1 MKTTKV
7 NKKTVKA
14 IENDFSKVML
24 SPFAVLNYINKNRS
38 NKLETGETIQDVLNT
53 IGVKGKLQ
61 LNDLYNYVD
70 GYGRETIAKLE
81 TYKKHGY
88 RLPDNALGLVSV
100 CGTYYVALP
109 LRYTLND
116 FFASINSV
124 VEIQN
129 AETKKEEK
137 YNKVWE
143 KITQAECKEVARKE
157 KALNKQREKDIK
169 RLVGSLKKVPLYASY
184 SDLDLWMIAQNMF
197 DSKAA

>member
-61 LNDLYNYVD
+61 LNNLYNYAD
-70 GYGRETIAKLE
+70 GYGREIIAKLE

-100 CGTYYVALP
+100 CGAYYVALP

-124 VEIQN
+124 IEIQN
-129 AETKKEEK
+129 AKAKKEEK

-143 KITQAECKEVARKE
+143 KITQAEYKEVARKE
-157 KALNKQREKDIK
+157 KALNKQRESDIK
-169 RLVGSLKKVPLYASY
+169 SLVNALKKVPANTLLTAEELREKAVELY
-184 SDLDLWMIAQNMF
+184 NT
-197 DSKAA
+197 KAA

>member
-14 IENDFSKVML
+14 IEDDFSKVML

-61 LNDLYNYVD
+61 LDNLYNYVD

-88 RLPDNALGLVSV
+88 RLPGNALGLVDV
-100 CGTYYVALP
+100 CGVYYVALP

-124 VEIQN
+124 VEVQN
-129 AETKKEEK
+129 AEAKKEER
-137 YNKVWE
+137 YNKIWE

-157 KALNKQREKDIK
+157 KALNKQRENDIK
-169 RLVGSLKKVPLYASY
+169 SLVNALKKVPANTLLTAEELREKAVELY
-184 SDLDLWMIAQNMF
+184 NT
-197 DSKAA
+197 KAA

>member
-61 LNDLYNYVD
+61 LNNLYNYVD

-88 RLPDNALGLVSV
+88 RLPGNALGLVDV
-100 CGTYYVALP
+100 CGVYYVALP

-129 AETKKEEK
+129 AEAKKEER

-157 KALNKQREKDIK
+157 KALNKQRESDIK
-169 RLVGSLKKVPLYASY
+169 SLVNALKKVPANTLLTAEELREKAVELY
-184 SDLDLWMIAQNMF
+184 NT
-197 DSKAA
+197 KAA

>member
-7 NKKTVKA
+7 NKKTIKA
-14 IENDFSKVML
+14 IENDFNKVML

-38 NKLETGETIQDVLNT
+38 NKLATGETIQDVLNS

-61 LNDLYNYVD
+61 LSNLFNFVD
-70 GYGRETIAKLE
+70 GYGHETIAKLE

-88 RLPDNALGLVSV
+88 RLPDSALGLVNV
-100 CGTYYVALP
+100 CGVYYVALP

-124 VEIQN
+124 VEIRN
-129 AETKKEEK
+129 AEAKKEK
-137 YNKVWE
+137 RYNRVWE

-157 KALNKQREKDIK
+157 KALNKQRENDIK
-169 RLVGSLKKVPLYASY
+169 SLVNALKKVPANTMLTAEELREKAVELYEA
-184 SDLDLWMIAQNMF
+184 
-197 DSKAA
+197 KAA

>member
-61 LNDLYNYVD
+61 LNNLYNYVD

-88 RLPDNALGLVSV
+88 RLPGNALGLVDV
-100 CGTYYVALP
+100 CGVYYVALP

-129 AETKKEEK
+129 AEAKKEER
-137 YNKVWE
+137 YNKIWE

-157 KALNKQREKDIK
+157 KALNKQRESDIK
-169 RLVGSLKKVPLYASY
+169 SLVNALKKVPANTLLTAEELREKAVELY
-184 SDLDLWMIAQNMF
+184 NT
-197 DSKAA
+197 KAA

>member
-24 SPFAVLNYINKNRS
+24 SPFNVLNYINKNRS

-61 LNDLYNYVD
+61 LNNLYNYVD

-88 RLPDNALGLVSV
+88 RLPGNALGLVDV
-100 CGTYYVALP
+100 CGVYYVALP

-129 AETKKEEK
+129 AEAKKEER

-143 KITQAECKEVARKE
+143 KITQAEYKEVARKE
-157 KALNKQREKDIK
+157 KALNKQRESDIK
-169 RLVGSLKKVPLYASY
+169 SLVNALKKVPANTLLTAEELREKAVELY
-184 SDLDLWMIAQNMF
+184 NT
-197 DSKAA
+197 KAA

>member
-61 LNDLYNYVD
+61 LNNLYNYVD

-88 RLPDNALGLVSV
+88 RLPGNALGLVDV
-100 CGTYYVALP
+100 CGVYYVALP

-129 AETKKEEK
+129 AETKKEER
-137 YNKVWE
+137 YNKIWE
-143 KITQAECKEVARKE
+143 KITQAEYKEVARKE
-157 KALNKQREKDIK
+157 KALNKQRENDIK
-169 RLVGSLKKVPLYASY
+169 SLVNALKKVPANTLLTAEELREKAVELY
-184 SDLDLWMIAQNMF
+184 NT
-197 DSKAA
+197 KAA

>member
-61 LNDLYNYVD
+61 LNNLYNYAD
-70 GYGRETIAKLE
+70 GYGREIIAKLE

-100 CGTYYVALP
+100 CGAYYVALP

-129 AETKKEEK
+129 AKAKKEEK

-143 KITQAECKEVARKE
+143 KITQAEYKEVARKE
-157 KALNKQREKDIK
+157 KALNKQRESDIK
-169 RLVGSLKKVPLYASY
+169 SLVNALKKVPANTLLTAEELREKAVELY
-184 SDLDLWMIAQNMF
+184 NT
-197 DSKAA
+197 KAA

>member
-61 LNDLYNYVD
+61 LNNLYNYVD

-88 RLPDNALGLVSV
+88 HLPDNALGLVSV
-100 CGTYYVALP
+100 CGVYYVALP

-116 FFASINSV
+116 FFASVNSV

-129 AETKKEEK
+129 AEAKKEER
-137 YNKVWE
+137 YNKIWE

-157 KALNKQREKDIK
+157 KALNKQRESDIK
-169 RLVGSLKKVPLYASY
+169 SLVNALKKVPANTLLTAEELREKAVELY
-184 SDLDLWMIAQNMF
+184 NT
-197 DSKAA
+197 KAA

>member
-61 LNDLYNYVD
+61 LNNLYNHVD

-100 CGTYYVALP
+100 CGVYYVALP

-129 AETKKEEK
+129 AETKKEER

-143 KITQAECKEVARKE
+143 KITQAEYKEVARKE
-157 KALNKQREKDIK
+157 KALNKQRENDIK
-169 RLVGSLKKVPLYASY
+169 SLVNALKKVPANTLLTAEELREKAVELY
-184 SDLDLWMIAQNMF
+184 NT
-197 DSKAA
+197 KAA

>member
-61 LNDLYNYVD
+61 LNNLYNYVD

-88 RLPDNALGLVSV
+88 RLPDNALGLVDV
-100 CGTYYVALP
+100 CGVYYVALP

-116 FFASINSV
+116 FFASINTV

-129 AETKKEEK
+129 AEAKKEER

-157 KALNKQREKDIK
+157 KALNKQRESDIK
-169 RLVGSLKKVPLYASY
+169 SLVNALKKVPANTLLTAEELREKAVELY
-184 SDLDLWMIAQNMF
+184 NT
-197 DSKAA
+197 KAA

>member
-61 LNDLYNYVD
+61 LNNLYNYAD
-70 GYGRETIAKLE
+70 GYGREIIAKLE

-100 CGTYYVALP
+100 CGAYYVALP

-124 VEIQN
+124 IEIQN
-129 AETKKEEK
+129 AKAKKEEK

-143 KITQAECKEVARKE
+143 KITQAEYKKVARKE
-157 KALNKQREKDIK
+157 KALNKQRESDIK
-169 RLVGSLKKVPLYASY
+169 SLVNALKKVPANTLLTAEELREKAVELY
-184 SDLDLWMIAQNMF
+184 NT
-197 DSKAA
+197 KAA

>member
-14 IENDFSKVML
+14 IGHDFSKVML
-24 SPFAVLNYINKNRS
+24 SPFNVLNYINKNRS

-61 LNDLYNYVD
+61 LNNLYNYVD

-88 RLPDNALGLVSV
+88 RLPDNALGLVDV
-100 CGTYYVALP
+100 CGVYYVALP

-124 VEIQN
+124 VEIRN
-129 AETKKEEK
+129 AEAKKEER

-143 KITQAECKEVARKE
+143 KITQAECREVARKE
-157 KALNKQREKDIK
+157 KALNKQRESDIK
-169 RLVGSLKKVPLYASY
+169 SLVNALKKVPANTLLTAEELREKAVELY
-184 SDLDLWMIAQNMF
+184 NT
-197 DSKAA
+197 KAV

>member
-61 LNDLYNYVD
+61 LNNLYNYVD

-88 RLPDNALGLVSV
+88 RLPGNALGLVDV
-100 CGTYYVALP
+100 CGVYYVALP

-129 AETKKEEK
+129 AEAKKEER

-143 KITQAECKEVARKE
+143 KIDKECAKEANKE
-157 KALNKQREKDIK
+157 LKQREKDIK
-169 RLVGSLKKVPLYASY
+169 RLVESLKKVPLYASY
-184 SDLDLWMIAQNMF
+184 SDLDLWMTAQNMF

>member
-14 IENDFSKVML
+14 IGNDFSKVML
-24 SPFAVLNYINKNRS
+24 SPFNVLNYINKNRS

-61 LNDLYNYVD
+61 LNNLYNYVD
-70 GYGRETIAKLE
+70 GYGCETIAKLE

-88 RLPDNALGLVSV
+88 RLPGNALGLVDV
-100 CGTYYVALP
+100 YGTYYVALP

-129 AETKKEEK
+129 AKAKKEEK

-143 KITQAECKEVARKE
+143 KITQAEYKEVARKE
-157 KALNKQREKDIK
+157 KALNKQRESDIK
-169 RLVGSLKKVPLYASY
+169 SLVNALKKVPANTLLTAEELREKAVELY
-184 SDLDLWMIAQNMF
+184 NT
-197 DSKAA
+197 KAA

>member
-14 IENDFSKVML
+14 IGNDFSKVML
-24 SPFAVLNYINKNRS
+24 SPFNVLNYINKNRS

-61 LNDLYNYVD
+61 LNNLYNYVD
-70 GYGRETIAKLE
+70 GYGCETIAKLE

-88 RLPDNALGLVSV
+88 RLPDNALGLVDV
-100 CGTYYVALP
+100 YGTYYVALP

-124 VEIQN
+124 V
-129 AETKKEEK
+129 
-137 YNKVWE
+137 
-143 KITQAECKEVARKE
+143 
-157 KALNKQREKDIK
+157 
-169 RLVGSLKKVPLYASY
+169 
-184 SDLDLWMIAQNMF
+184 
-197 DSKAA
+197 

>member
-61 LNDLYNYVD
+61 LNNLYNYVD

-88 RLPDNALGLVSV
+88 RLPDNALGLVDV
-100 CGTYYVALP
+100 CGVYYVALP

-129 AETKKEEK
+129 AEAKKEER

-157 KALNKQREKDIK
+157 KALNKQRESDIK
-169 RLVGSLKKVPLYASY
+169 SLVNALKKVPANTLLTAEELREKAVELY
-184 SDLDLWMIAQNMF
+184 NT
-197 DSKAA
+197 KAA

>member
-38 NKLETGETIQDVLNT
+38 NTLETGETIQDVLNT

-61 LNDLYNYVD
+61 LNNLYNYVD
-70 GYGRETIAKLE
+70 GYGRGIIAKLE

-88 RLPDNALGLVSV
+88 RLPDNALGLVDV
-100 CGTYYVALP
+100 CGVYYVALP

-129 AETKKEEK
+129 AETKKEER
-137 YNKVWE
+137 YNKIWE

-157 KALNKQREKDIK
+157 KALNKQRESDIK
-169 RLVGSLKKVPLYASY
+169 SLVNALKKVPANTLLTAEELREKAVELY
-184 SDLDLWMIAQNMF
+184 NT
-197 DSKAA
+197 KAV

>member
-38 NKLETGETIQDVLNT
+38 NKLETGETIQEVLNT

-61 LNDLYNYVD
+61 LNNLYNYVD

-88 RLPDNALGLVSV
+88 RLPDNALGLVDV
-100 CGTYYVALP
+100 CGVYYVALP

-124 VEIQN
+124 VEIRN
-129 AETKKEEK
+129 AEAKKEER

-143 KITQAECKEVARKE
+143 KITQAECREVARKE
-157 KALNKQREKDIK
+157 KALNKQRESDIK
-169 RLVGSLKKVPLYASY
+169 SLVNALKKVPANTLLTAEELREKAVELY
-184 SDLDLWMIAQNMF
+184 NT
-197 DSKAA
+197 KAV

>member
-24 SPFAVLNYINKNRS
+24 SPFNVLNYINKNRS

-61 LNDLYNYVD
+61 LNNLYNYVD
-70 GYGRETIAKLE
+70 CYGRETIAKLE

-88 RLPDNALGLVSV
+88 RLPGNALGLVSV
-100 CGTYYVALP
+100 CGVYYVALP

-129 AETKKEEK
+129 AEAKKEER

-143 KITQAECKEVARKE
+143 KITQAEYKEVARKE
-157 KALNKQREKDIK
+157 KALNKQRESDIK
-169 RLVGSLKKVPLYASY
+169 SLVNALKKVPANTLLTAEELREKAVELY
-184 SDLDLWMIAQNMF
+184 NT
-197 DSKAA
+197 KAA

>member
-7 NKKTVKA
+7 NKKTIKA

-61 LNDLYNYVD
+61 LNNLYNYVD
-70 GYGRETIAKLE
+70 GYGREIIAKLE

-88 RLPDNALGLVSV
+88 RLPGNALGLVDV
-100 CGTYYVALP
+100 CGVYYVALP

-129 AETKKEEK
+129 AEAKKEER
-137 YNKVWE
+137 YNKVWG

-157 KALNKQREKDIK
+157 KALNKQRESDIK
-169 RLVGSLKKVPLYASY
+169 SLVNALKKVPANTLLTAEELREKAVELY
-184 SDLDLWMIAQNMF
+184 NT
-197 DSKAA
+197 KAA

>member
-61 LNDLYNYVD
+61 LNNLYNYVD

-88 RLPDNALGLVSV
+88 RLPDNALGLVDV
-100 CGTYYVALP
+100 CGVYYVALP

-129 AETKKEEK
+129 AEAKKEER
-137 YNKVWE
+137 YNKIWE

-157 KALNKQREKDIK
+157 KALNKQRESDIK
-169 RLVGSLKKVPLYASY
+169 SLVNALKKVPANTLLTAEELREKAVELY
-184 SDLDLWMIAQNMF
+184 NT
-197 DSKAA
+197 KAA

>member
-61 LNDLYNYVD
+61 LNNLYNYVD
-70 GYGRETIAKLE
+70 GYGREIIAKLE

-88 RLPDNALGLVSV
+88 HLPDNALGLVDV
-100 CGTYYVALP
+100 CGVYYVALP

-129 AETKKEEK
+129 AERKKEER
-137 YNKVWE
+137 YNKIWE
-143 KITQAECKEVARKE
+143 KIDKECAKEANKE
-157 KALNKQREKDIK
+157 LKQREKDIK
-169 RLVGSLKKVPLYASY
+169 RLVKSLKKVPLYASY
-184 SDLDLWMIAQNMF
+184 SDLDLWITAKNMF
-197 DSKAA
+197 DSKSA